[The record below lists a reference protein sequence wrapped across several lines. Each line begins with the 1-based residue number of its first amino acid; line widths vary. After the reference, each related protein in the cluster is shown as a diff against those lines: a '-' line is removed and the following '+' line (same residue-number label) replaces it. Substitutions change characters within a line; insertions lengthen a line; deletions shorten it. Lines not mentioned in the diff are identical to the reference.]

1 MLLSRLKMFAEFNES
16 QLPIVKITLNNRIE
30 DEDDFNNFLNGWL
43 NYYRQKKEV
52 IFLFDAI
59 NVGYIPVK
67 YCFKMSTFIRELKQL
82 DKQYLQRSFII
93 ANSWIVKSLLRI
105 IFSIQ
110 SPVAPVYIVRT
121 QEIALLMN
129 QDIIDT
135 KSVSLYNYYA
145 YYPK

>member
-1 MLLSRLKMFAEFNES
+1 MFAEFNES
-16 QLPIVKITLNNRIE
+16 QFPIVKITLNNRIE
-30 DEDDFNNFLNGWL
+30 NNEDFNNFLNGWL
-43 NYYRQKKEV
+43 KYYQQKKEV
-52 IFLFDAI
+52 VFLFDAT
-59 NVGYIPVK
+59 NVGYIPIT

-82 DKQYLQRSFII
+82 DKQYLQRSFIV

-110 SPVAPVYIVRT
+110 SPVAPVYIIRT
-121 QEIALLMN
+121 QELALLMN

-135 KSVSLYNYYA
+135 KSISLYNYYA

>member
-1 MLLSRLKMFAEFNES
+1 MFAEFNES
-16 QLPIVKITLNNRIE
+16 QFPIVKITLNNRIDNNE
-30 DEDDFNNFLNGWL
+30 DFNNFLNGWL
-43 NYYRQKKEV
+43 KYYQQKKEV
-52 IFLFDAI
+52 VFLFDAT
-59 NVGYIPVK
+59 NVGYIPIT

-82 DKQYLQRSFII
+82 DKQYLQRSFIV

-110 SPVAPVYIVRT
+110 SPVAPVYIIRT
-121 QEIALLMN
+121 QELALLMN

-135 KSVSLYNYYA
+135 KSISLYNYYA

>member
-1 MLLSRLKMFAEFNES
+1 MFAEFNES
-16 QLPIVKITLNNRIE
+16 QFPIIKITLNNSIE
-30 DEDDFNNFLNGWL
+30 DDNDFNNFLNGWL
-43 NYYRQKKEV
+43 KYYQQKKEV
-52 IFLFDAI
+52 IFLFDAT
-59 NVGYIPVK
+59 NVGYIPIK
-67 YCFKMSTFIRELKQL
+67 YCFKMSTFIRELKQV
-82 DKQYLQRSFII
+82 DKQYLQRSFIV

-121 QEIALLMN
+121 QELALLMN

-135 KSVSLYNYYA
+135 KSISLYNYYA